1 MLVEQN
7 VQTVANSSRRS
18 STKSLSPADATGPQ
32 QVTPHSDGSQA
43 GRGVLLDSLL
53 ETLCQHLPAFQWSLR
68 LQTPHVS
75 AFTRQQYMSV
85 TNAQGLGHWRQTS
98 DCKCLSS
105 LKPAHPAQ
113 MRLLGCVQVA
123 SDMRHTAETADLVSP
138 PRLQPSNLY
147 GLLSLLPKRP
157 HAAFNMRMGSSMP
170 KLAYDQGN
178 YHMHAWGLLMS
189 QANLTLL

>member
-1 MLVEQN
+1 MLVEHV

-98 DCKCLSS
+98 DCPCLSS

-113 MRLLGCVQVA
+113 MRLLGCSGGCSSGVRHA
-123 SDMRHTAETADLVSP
+123 SYCRNGRSCESSTLAAEQFVRAAISFAKAPACCLQHAHGLKYAKVS
-138 PRLQPSNLY
+138 L
-147 GLLSLLPKRP
+147 
-157 HAAFNMRMGSSMP
+157 
-170 KLAYDQGN
+170 
-178 YHMHAWGLLMS
+178 
-189 QANLTLL
+189 